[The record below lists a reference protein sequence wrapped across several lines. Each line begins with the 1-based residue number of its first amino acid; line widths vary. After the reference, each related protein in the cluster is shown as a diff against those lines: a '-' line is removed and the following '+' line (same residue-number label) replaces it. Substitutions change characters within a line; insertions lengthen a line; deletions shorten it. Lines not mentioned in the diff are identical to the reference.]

1 MDIEKLRIEQIKLKE
16 EGFKKKQEELERL
29 ETRFELSTE
38 ERLIAIT
45 HFRIT

>member
-1 MDIEKLRIEQIKLKE
+1 MDVEKLRIEQIKLKE
-16 EGFKKKQEELERL
+16 EGFKKKQEELEKL
-29 ETRFELSTE
+29 ETRFALSTE